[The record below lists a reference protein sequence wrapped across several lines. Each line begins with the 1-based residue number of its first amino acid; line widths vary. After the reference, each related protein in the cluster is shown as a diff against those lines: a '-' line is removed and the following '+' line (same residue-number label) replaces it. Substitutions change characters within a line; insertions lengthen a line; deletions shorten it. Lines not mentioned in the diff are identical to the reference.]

1 MSVRIAKQIRPPD
14 KNGGDGTKNT
24 LAPAQ
29 AATPRKESPEGP
41 KLEVIMLGQT
51 DNRSLKVESRAV
63 IAASDVE
70 ASRVLIVGGDMLF
83 REGLKRLLQTA
94 PFEVVGEAER
104 LADLEAAKAAN
115 VDPDIIVVIDA
126 PADPKAEW
134 VGEVRNLWNDCRIVS
149 LSNGADET
157 MLTAALRAGADG
169 CLFKDMSP
177 AALVQAIN
185 LVALGENVAPLRM
198 ARALAEGG
206 RGRAASVGEARLTP
220 REKDILYGLLAG
232 HSNKVIANNL
242 GTTDMTVKA
251 QLRHLLR
258 KIGATNRTQAALW
271 ARENGIDRDD
281 DTALPVRNAH

>member
-1 MSVRIAKQIRPPD
+1 MTLKFKTAAVPAGPAKRAGA
-14 KNGGDGTKNT
+14 GGQAT
-24 LAPAQ
+24 LSNDQNMEILMLANSETDRTS
-29 AATPRKESPEGP
+29 AAR
-41 KLEVIMLGQT
+41 Q
-51 DNRSLKVESRAV
+51 AV
-63 IAASDVE
+63 IASTDMPASGVVI
-70 ASRVLIVGGDMLF
+70 AGGDTLF

-94 PFEVVGEAER
+94 PFKLAGEVER
-104 LADLEAAKAAN
+104 LAELEGVAASGVA
-115 VDPDIIVVIDA
+115 PDIVVVIDA

-134 VGEVRNLWNDCRIVS
+134 VGEVRQLWQRCRIVT
-149 LSNGADET
+149 LSNGANENA
-157 MLTAALRAGADG
+157 LSAALRAGVDG

-206 RGRAASVGEARLTP
+206 RGRAATVGEARLTP

-232 HSNKVIANNL
+232 HSNKVIANTL

-271 ARENGIDRDD
+271 ARENGIERDGESD
-281 DTALPVRNAH
+281 GQGRQAH

>member
-1 MSVRIAKQIRPPD
+1 VSLRFKPAPDEPAADIRPARRAPHQTTAAR
-14 KNGGDGTKNT
+14 GGKSETHT
-24 LAPAQ
+24 
-29 AATPRKESPEGP
+29 
-41 KLEVIMLGQT
+41 KLEIIMLGRTEADAKSNERQ
-51 DNRSLKVESRAV
+51 AV
-63 IAASDVE
+63 IASTDISEYGVVIA
-70 ASRVLIVGGDMLF
+70 GGDTLF

-94 PFEVVGEAER
+94 PFELQGEVER
-104 LADLEAAKAAN
+104 IADLEGLRAN
-115 VDPDIIVVIDA
+115 GVDPDILIVVDA

-134 VGEVRNLWNDCRIVS
+134 VAELRGLWANSRIVT
-149 LSNGADET
+149 LSNGANEA
-157 MLTAALRAGADG
+157 LLSAALRAGVDG

-206 RGRAASVGEARLTP
+206 RGRTATVGEARLTP

-232 HSNKVIANNL
+232 HSNKVIANTL

-271 ARENGIDRDD
+271 ARENGIERDD
-281 DTALPVRNAH
+281 DTEEAPRQAH

>member
-1 MSVRIAKQIRPPD
+1 MKVETA
-14 KNGGDGTKNT
+14 NGGTAAARKRDVEPSNRKQK
-24 LAPAQ
+24 Q
-29 AATPRKESPEGP
+29 ATGVTVAKAKYNGAN
-41 KLEVIMLGQT
+41 LEIIMLGQT
-51 DNRSLKVESRAV
+51 DANQSAHQAV
-63 IAASDVE
+63 IAATNLDTAGVVI
-70 ASRVLIVGGDMLF
+70 AGGDMLF

-94 PFEVVGEAER
+94 PFELQAEAER
-104 LADLEAAKAAN
+104 LADLEAIKTSG
-115 VDPDIIVVIDA
+115 VTPDIVVVIDA

-134 VGEVRNLWNDCRIVS
+134 VGELKGMWRDCRIVT

-157 MLTAALRAGADG
+157 MLSAVLRAGVDG

-198 ARALAEGG
+198 ARSLAEGG
-206 RGRAASVGEARLTP
+206 RGRAATVGEARLTP

-232 HSNKVIANNL
+232 HSNKVIANTL

-258 KIGATNRTQAALW
+258 KIGASNRTQAALW
-271 ARENGIDRDD
+271 ARENGIDRDVD
-281 DTALPVRNAH
+281 ATAERQSH

>member
-1 MSVRIAKQIRPPD
+1 MLGRSD
-14 KNGGDGTKNT
+14 NGTKSNER
-24 LAPAQ
+24 Q
-29 AATPRKESPEGP
+29 
-41 KLEVIMLGQT
+41 
-51 DNRSLKVESRAV
+51 AV
-63 IAASDVE
+63 IAAANADACGV
-70 ASRVLIVGGDMLF
+70 VVVGGDMLF

-94 PFEVVGEAER
+94 PFELLGEAEK
-104 LADLEAAKAAN
+104 LAELEAVKAAGAE
-115 VDPDIIVVIDA
+115 PEIVVMIDA

-134 VGEVRNLWNDCRIVS
+134 VGELKTLWRGARVVT
-149 LSNGADET
+149 LSNGVDET
-157 MLTAALRAGADG
+157 MLTAALRAGVDG

-198 ARALAEGG
+198 ARSLAEGG
-206 RGRAASVGEARLTP
+206 RGRAASVSEARLTP

-258 KIGATNRTQAALW
+258 KIGAANRTQAALW
-271 ARENGIDRDD
+271 ARENGIERDD
-281 DTALPVRNAH
+281 EDESPRKAH

>member
-1 MSVRIAKQIRPPD
+1 
-14 KNGGDGTKNT
+14 
-24 LAPAQ
+24 
-29 AATPRKESPEGP
+29 
-41 KLEVIMLGQT
+41 MLGQSEKST
-51 DNRSLKVESRAV
+51 RHAQGRAV
-63 IAASDVE
+63 INAPELDTSG
-70 ASRVLIVGGDMLF
+70 VLIVGGDMLF

-94 PFEVVGEAER
+94 PFTVEAESER
-104 LADLEAAKAAN
+104 LADLEALKAAGAK
-115 VDPDIIVVIDA
+115 PDIVVVIDA
-126 PADPKAEW
+126 PADPKAGW
-134 VGEVRNLWNDCRIVS
+134 VSEVRNLWNDCRIVT
-149 LSNGADET
+149 LSNGTDEA

-198 ARALAEGG
+198 ARNLAEGG
-206 RGRAASVGEARLTP
+206 RGRTATVGEARLTP

-271 ARENGIDRDD
+271 ARENGIDRTDEQKV
-281 DTALPVRNAH
+281 ALRQAH

>member
-1 MSVRIAKQIRPPD
+1 
-14 KNGGDGTKNT
+14 
-24 LAPAQ
+24 
-29 AATPRKESPEGP
+29 
-41 KLEVIMLGQT
+41 MLGRTEADAKSNERQ
-51 DNRSLKVESRAV
+51 AV
-63 IAASDVE
+63 IASTDISEYGVVIA
-70 ASRVLIVGGDMLF
+70 GGDTLF

-94 PFEVVGEAER
+94 PFELQGEVER
-104 LADLEAAKAAN
+104 IADLEGLRAN
-115 VDPDIIVVIDA
+115 GVDPDILIVVDA

-134 VGEVRNLWNDCRIVS
+134 VAELRGLWANSRIVT
-149 LSNGADET
+149 LSNGANEA
-157 MLTAALRAGADG
+157 LLSAALRAGVDG

-206 RGRAASVGEARLTP
+206 RGRTATVGEARLTP

-232 HSNKVIANNL
+232 HSNKVIANTL

-271 ARENGIDRDD
+271 ARENGIERDD
-281 DTALPVRNAH
+281 DTEEAPRQAH

>member
-1 MSVRIAKQIRPPD
+1 MLARADIAD
-14 KNGGDGTKNT
+14 K
-24 LAPAQ
+24 
-29 AATPRKESPEGP
+29 
-41 KLEVIMLGQT
+41 
-51 DNRSLKVESRAV
+51 SRNQAV
-63 IAASDVE
+63 ISTGAAE
-70 ASRVLIVGGDMLF
+70 AYAVVVVGGDMLF

-94 PFEVVGEAER
+94 PFKLLGEVER
-104 LADLEAAKAAN
+104 LADLDGLKLAGARPE
-115 VDPDIIVVIDA
+115 IVIVIDA

-134 VGEVRNLWNDCRIVS
+134 VGELKGLWREARVVT
-149 LSNGADET
+149 LSNGADENV
-157 MLTAALRAGADG
+157 LTAALRAGVDG

-198 ARALAEGG
+198 ARTLAEGG
-206 RGRAASVGEARLTP
+206 RARPATVGEARLTP

-232 HSNKVIANNL
+232 HSNKVIANTL

-271 ARENGIDRDD
+271 ARENGIERD
-281 DTALPVRNAH
+281 AEEEMEEPRKSH

>member
-1 MSVRIAKQIRPPD
+1 MLS
-14 KNGGDGTKNT
+14 NT
-24 LAPAQ
+24 DSRSTNNNNKGAHEVGAVVT
-29 AATPRKESPEGP
+29 AAGMEKSG
-41 KLEVIMLGQT
+41 
-51 DNRSLKVESRAV
+51 
-63 IAASDVE
+63 
-70 ASRVLIVGGDMLF
+70 VLLVGGDMLF

-94 PFEVVGEAER
+94 PFTLEGESEKI
-104 LADLEAAKAAN
+104 ADLVAAKAAN

-134 VGEVRNLWNDCRIVS
+134 VGQIKAMWRHARIVT
-149 LSNGADET
+149 LSNGADEA
-157 MLTAALRAGADG
+157 MLTAALRAGVDG

-177 AALVQAIN
+177 VALVQAIN
-185 LVALGENVAPLRM
+185 LVALGENVAPLRI
-198 ARALAEGG
+198 ARSLAEGG
-206 RGRAASVGEARLTP
+206 RGRAATVGEARLTP

-271 ARENGIDRDD
+271 ARENGIDRDID
-281 DTALPVRNAH
+281 EMSGDFKSH

>member
-1 MSVRIAKQIRPPD
+1 MLS
-14 KNGGDGTKNT
+14 NT
-24 LAPAQ
+24 DSRTNNNNTGAHEVGAVVT
-29 AATPRKESPEGP
+29 AA
-41 KLEVIMLGQT
+41 
-51 DNRSLKVESRAV
+51 NVEKFG
-63 IAASDVE
+63 
-70 ASRVLIVGGDMLF
+70 VLLVGGDMLF

-94 PFEVVGEAER
+94 PFTLEGESEKI
-104 LADLEAAKAAN
+104 ADLEAAKAAN
-115 VDPDIIVVIDA
+115 VNPDIIVVIDA

-134 VGEVRNLWNDCRIVS
+134 VGQIKAMWRHARIVT
-149 LSNGADET
+149 LSNGA
-157 MLTAALRAGADG
+157 GVDG

-177 AALVQAIN
+177 VALVQAIN

-198 ARALAEGG
+198 ARSLAEGA
-206 RGRAASVGEARLTP
+206 RGPAATVGEARLTP

-271 ARENGIDRDD
+271 ARANGIDRDGED
-281 DTALPVRNAH
+281 ESGDRKSH